1 MPTSF
6 QPLRSSSADALKLQ
20 SLPLTEKSEANVLM
34 MLNVDGTWHMA
45 RGKEEGGL
53 ADGGV

>member
-1 MPTSF
+1 MCVF
-6 QPLRSSSADALKLQ
+6 FKDIFKYHGYDDGHDDD
-20 SLPLTEKSEANVLM
+20 
-34 MLNVDGTWHMA
+34 DGTWHIA